1 MKVALPGQ
9 GPGSEL
15 GRNGVRSRRPSVGNR
30 LRRSSWRVR
39 WAVIVVGLL
48 VVVGLVARQAAT
60 PPPQGAATATAT
72 VSTASRLVAHG
83 VVAPVSQARVG
94 SLGGGVLLR
103 LSVALGD
110 NVEAQTE
117 LARVRGTS
125 EVEVL
130 TAPFAGTVT
139 GVLAHTGDTL
149 IAGATVVQVADLSHL
164 QVETTDVDEF
174 LIGHVQRGQ
183 SVSLQIEALDRRD
196 LSGRVRAVALQPQT
210 TPGGDQHYPVT
221 IDLGSTPT
229 DLRPGMSVRITFPE

>member
-9 GPGSEL
+9 GRGSEL
-15 GRNGVRSRRPSVGNR
+15 ERNGMRARRPSLGSR
-30 LRRSSWRVR
+30 LRRSLWRLR
-39 WAVIVVGLL
+39 WAVIVVGLI
-48 VVVGLVARQAAT
+48 VVVGLVARQAAA
-60 PPPQGAATATAT
+60 PAQQTATAT
-72 VSTASRLVAHG
+72 PPVSSASRLVAHG

-103 LSVALGD
+103 LSVAIGD
-110 NVEAQTE
+110 RVEAQTE
-117 LARVRGTS
+117 LARVRGAS
-125 EVEVL
+125 DVEVL

-139 GVLAHTGDTL
+139 GVLAHEGDTL
-149 IAGATVVQVADLSHL
+149 VAGATVVQVADLLRL

-183 SVSLQIEALDRRD
+183 TVSLQVEALDRRD
-196 LSGRVRAVALQPQT
+196 LSGRVRTVALQPQT

-229 DLRPGMSVRITFPE
+229 DLRPGMSVRITFPD

>member
-15 GRNGVRSRRPSVGNR
+15 GRNGVRSRRPSVGNH

-60 PPPQGAATATAT
+60 PPPQGAATATAP

-117 LARVRGTS
+117 LARVRGPS

-149 IAGATVVQVADLSHL
+149 VAGATVVQVADLSHL

>member
-60 PPPQGAATATAT
+60 PPPQGAATATAP
-72 VSTASRLVAHG
+72 VSTASRLVVHG

-117 LARVRGTS
+117 LARVRGPS